1 VTSSCLRVETLE
13 HGATW
18 VTLARPAR
26 HNAFDEHLIAELT
39 AALKDCERDDAANTV
54 VLSADGKNFSAG
66 ADLEWMRRASAQT
79 HEQNLADAQGLATL
93 MRTLDE
99 LAKPTIALAHGA
111 TFGGGVGLVACCD
124 IAIAATDAT
133 FCFSETRLGLIPAV
147 ISPFVIAAIGSR
159 NARRYFQTAEAFG
172 VDIARAMGLVHEVVP
187 QSALR
192 ERALALAEALA
203 ATAPD
208 AKAASK
214 RLIRSVAGRPI
225 GDDISDL
232 TARAIAD
239 TRAGEEAK
247 EGIAAFFEKR
257 NPRWKR

>member
-1 VTSSCLRVETLE
+1 VTTSCLRIESE
-13 HGATW
+13 AHGTAW
-18 VTLARPAR
+18 ITLARPAR
-26 HNAFDEHLIAELT
+26 HNAFDELLIAELT
-39 AALKDCERDDAANTV
+39 AALEGCERNDSVNTV
-54 VLSADGKNFSAG
+54 ILSAEGKNFSAG
-66 ADLEWMRRASAQT
+66 ADLEWMRRAAGQT
-79 HEQNLADAQGLATL
+79 HEQNVADAQGLATL

-111 TFGGGVGLVACCD
+111 TFGGGVGLIACCD

-147 ISPFVIAAIGSR
+147 ISPFVIAAIGVR

-172 VDIARAMGLVHEVVP
+172 VDIARSIGLVHEVLP

-203 ATAPD
+203 ATAPG

-214 RLIRSVAGRPI
+214 RLIRNVAGRPM

-239 TRAGEEAK
+239 TRAGDEAK

-257 NPRWKR
+257 KPRWKR

>member
-1 VTSSCLRVETLE
+1 MTTSHLHIESEA

-18 VTLARPAR
+18 IALARPSR
-26 HNAFDEHLIAELT
+26 HNAFDEQLIAELT
-39 AALKDCERDDAANTV
+39 AVLGECERDDSVNTV
-54 VLSADGKNFSAG
+54 VLSAEGKNFSAG
-66 ADLEWMRRASAQT
+66 ADLDWMRRAAAQT
-79 HEQNLADAQGLATL
+79 HEQNFADAQGLATL

-99 LAKPTIALAHGA
+99 LAKPTIGLAHGA
-111 TFGGGVGLVACCD
+111 TFGGGVGLIACCD
-124 IAIAATDAT
+124 IAIAASDAK

-147 ISPFVIAAIGSR
+147 ISPFVITAIGAR
-159 NARRYFQTAEAFG
+159 NARRYFQTAETFDA
-172 VDIARAMGLVHEVVP
+172 DIARSIGLVHEVVP

-192 ERALALAEALA
+192 ERALALTEALA
-203 ATAPD
+203 GTAPD

-214 RLIRSVAGRPI
+214 RLVRNVAGRQF

-257 NPRWKR
+257 KPRWKQ

>member
-1 VTSSCLRVETLE
+1 VTTSCLRIESEE

-18 VTLARPAR
+18 ITLARPAR

-39 AALKDCERDDAANTV
+39 AALKDCERDDSVNTV

-66 ADLEWMRRASAQT
+66 ADLEWMRRAAAQT
-79 HEQNLADAQGLATL
+79 QEQNMADAQGLAAL

-99 LAKPTIALAHGA
+99 LAKPSLVLAHGA

-147 ISPFVIAAIGSR
+147 ISPFVIAAIGQR

-172 VDIARAMGLVHEVVP
+172 VDIAQSIGLVHEVVP
-187 QSALR
+187 HSALR
-192 ERALALAEALA
+192 ERARALAEALA

-239 TRAGEEAK
+239 TRAGDEAR

-257 NPRWKR
+257 KPQWKR

>member
-1 VTSSCLRVETLE
+1 MTTSCLRIESE
-13 HGATW
+13 AYGATW
-18 VTLARPAR
+18 ITLARPAR

-39 AALKDCERDDAANTV
+39 GALEDCERDDSVNTV
-54 VLSADGKNFSAG
+54 VLAADGKNFSAG
-66 ADLEWMRRASAQT
+66 ADLEWMRRAASQT
-79 HEQNLADAQGLATL
+79 HEQNVADAQGLATL
-93 MRTLDE
+93 MRRLDE

-124 IAIAATDAT
+124 LVIAATDAT

-147 ISPFVIAAIGSR
+147 ISPFVIAAIGAR
-159 NARRYFQTAEAFG
+159 NARRYFQTAETFG
-172 VDIARAMGLVHEVVP
+172 ADIARSIGLVHEVVP
-187 QSALR
+187 KSALR
-192 ERALALAEALA
+192 ERALALTEALA

-214 RLIRSVAGRPI
+214 RLIRYVVGRPI

-239 TRAGEEAK
+239 TRASDEAR

-257 NPRWKR
+257 KPQWKR